1 MFIFRDIKPDN
12 ILINRDG
19 HIKLTDFGLCTSFR
33 WTHSSKYWD
42 PVFAIPQPGQD
53 KTATGGEG
61 ENTAA
66 TGTGGG
72 APTMAKGDGEETV
85 GIPEGERGDQ
95 IWPMH
100 DQTLERRIRSSSNR
114 RCAKSL
120 VGTPNYIAPEILRR
134 QGE

>member
-1 MFIFRDIKPDN
+1 MRFLKSHLPFRDIKPDN

-42 PVFAIPQPGQD
+42 PVFAIPQPGQE
-53 KTATGGEG
+53 KTTTTATGTAGT
-61 ENTAA
+61 NPATVVTAA
-66 TGTGGG
+66 VESRGGEMG
-72 APTMAKGDGEETV
+72 NQV
-85 GIPEGERGDQ
+85 
-95 IWPMH
+95 WPMH

-134 QGE
+134 QGN